1 MNPFASLRPA
11 HYLWFVLLAA
21 GSFLLAYLLLR
32 PQPPAEP
39 LTEFNNWQAPLLQP
53 LAEGRLNLAQL
64 VDAAPGELWL
74 QPRLEGPRLLYRA
87 GLAES
92 GRSWAVEAE
101 LSLTTEQRQSLQRA
115 TAAQVADGEVPLG
128 AGLRD
133 ELGPQTIAQLLI
145 KPVADP
151 VAEATLLPTFGPP
164 RLRLQ
169 LAEGEAWVYP
179 EQGLTIHLAEQQLVL
194 LHWLPVVRM
203 KAQSKD

>member
-11 HYLWFVLLAA
+11 HYLWFALLAA
-21 GSFLLAYLLLR
+21 GSFLLAYLALR

-39 LTEFNNWQAPLLQP
+39 LAEFKHWQAPLLQP

-87 GLAES
+87 ELAEN
-92 GRSWAVEAE
+92 GRTWAVEAE
-101 LSLTTEQRQSLQRA
+101 LSLTTEQRQSLQQA

-145 KPVADP
+145 KPVATP
-151 VAEATLLPTFGPP
+151 VVEATLLPTFGPP

-169 LAEGEAWVYP
+169 LAEGDALVYP
-179 EQGLTIHLAEQQLVL
+179 EQGLTVHLLDGQVQL
-194 LHWLPVVRM
+194 LHWVPRAAL
-203 KAQSKD
+203 KQ

>member
-11 HYLWFVLLAA
+11 HYLWFALLAA
-21 GSFLLAYLLLR
+21 GSFLLAYLALR

-39 LTEFNNWQAPLLQP
+39 LAEFKHWQAPLLQP
-53 LAEGRLNLAQL
+53 LAEGRLSLAQL

-74 QPRLEGPRLLYRA
+74 QPRLEGPRLLHRA
-87 GLAES
+87 ELAEN
-92 GRSWAVEAE
+92 GRTWAVEAE
-101 LSLTTEQRQSLQRA
+101 LSLTTEQRQSLQQA

-145 KPVADP
+145 KPVATP
-151 VAEATLLPTFGPP
+151 VVEATLLPTFGPP

-169 LAEGEAWVYP
+169 LAEGDALVYP
-179 EQGLTIHLAEQQLVL
+179 EQGLTVHLLDGQVQL
-194 LHWLPVVRM
+194 LHWVPRAAL
-203 KAQSKD
+203 KQ

>member
-1 MNPFASLRPA
+1 MNLFASLRPA
-11 HYLWFVLLAA
+11 HYLWFALLAA
-21 GSFLLAYLLLR
+21 GSFLLAYLALR

-39 LTEFNNWQAPLLQP
+39 LAEFKHWQAPLLQP

-87 GLAES
+87 ELAEN
-92 GRSWAVEAE
+92 GRTWAVEAE
-101 LSLTTEQRQSLQRA
+101 LSLTTEQRQSLQQA

-145 KPVADP
+145 KPVATP
-151 VAEATLLPTFGPP
+151 VVEATLLPTFGPP

-169 LAEGEAWVYP
+169 LAEGDALVYP
-179 EQGLTIHLAEQQLVL
+179 EQGLTAHLLDGQVQL
-194 LHWLPVVRM
+194 LHWVPRAAL
-203 KAQSKD
+203 KQ

>member
-1 MNPFASLRPA
+1 MNPFTSLRPA
-11 HYLWFVLLAA
+11 HYLWFALLAA
-21 GSFLLAYLLLR
+21 GSFLLAYLALR

-39 LTEFNNWQAPLLQP
+39 LAEFKHWQAPLLQP

-87 GLAES
+87 ELAEN
-92 GRSWAVEAE
+92 GRTWAVEAE
-101 LSLTTEQRQSLQRA
+101 LSLTTEQRQSLQQA

-145 KPVADP
+145 KPVATP
-151 VAEATLLPTFGPP
+151 VVEATLLPTFGPP

-169 LAEGEAWVYP
+169 LAEGDALVYP
-179 EQGLTIHLAEQQLVL
+179 EQGLTAHLLDGQVQL
-194 LHWLPVVRM
+194 LHWVPRAAL
-203 KAQSKD
+203 KQ

>member
-1 MNPFASLRPA
+1 MNPFTSLRPA
-11 HYLWFVLLAA
+11 HYLWFALLAA
-21 GSFLLAYLLLR
+21 GSFLLAYLALR

-39 LTEFNNWQAPLLQP
+39 LAEFKHWQAPLLQP
-53 LAEGRLNLAQL
+53 LAEGRLSLAQL

-87 GLAES
+87 ELAEN
-92 GRSWAVEAE
+92 GRTWAVEAE
-101 LSLTTEQRQSLQRA
+101 LSLTAEQRQSLQQA

-145 KPVADP
+145 KPVATP
-151 VAEATLLPTFGPP
+151 VVEATLLPNFGPP

-169 LAEGEAWVYP
+169 LAEGDALVYP
-179 EQGLTIHLAEQQLVL
+179 EQGLTAHLLDGQVQL
-194 LHWLPVVRM
+194 LHWVPRAAL
-203 KAQSKD
+203 KQ

>member
-1 MNPFASLRPA
+1 MNPFTSLRPA
-11 HYLWFVLLAA
+11 HYLWFALLAA
-21 GSFLLAYLLLR
+21 GSFLLAYLALR

-39 LTEFNNWQAPLLQP
+39 LAEFKHWQAPLLQP
-53 LAEGRLNLAQL
+53 LAEGRLSLAQL

-87 GLAES
+87 ELAEN
-92 GRSWAVEAE
+92 GRTWAVEAE
-101 LSLTTEQRQSLQRA
+101 LSLTTEQRQSLQQA

-145 KPVADP
+145 KPVATP
-151 VAEATLLPTFGPP
+151 VVEATLLPTFGPP

-169 LAEGEAWVYP
+169 LAEGDALVYP
-179 EQGLTIHLAEQQLVL
+179 EQGLTVHLLDGQVQL
-194 LHWLPVVRM
+194 LHWVPRAAL
-203 KAQSKD
+203 KQ

>member
-1 MNPFASLRPA
+1 MNPFATLRPA
-11 HYLWFVLLAA
+11 HYLWFALLVA
-21 GSFLLAYLLLR
+21 GSFLLAYLALR

-39 LTEFNNWQAPLLQP
+39 LAEFKHWQAPLLQP
-53 LAEGRLNLAQL
+53 LAEGRLSLAQL

-87 GLAES
+87 ELAEN
-92 GRSWAVEAE
+92 GRTWAVEAE
-101 LSLTTEQRQSLQRA
+101 LSLTTEQRQSLQQA

-145 KPVADP
+145 KPVATP
-151 VAEATLLPTFGPP
+151 VVEATLLPTFGPP

-169 LAEGEAWVYP
+169 LAEGDALVYP
-179 EQGLTIHLAEQQLVL
+179 EQGLTVHLLDGQVQL
-194 LHWLPVVRM
+194 LHWVPRAAL
-203 KAQSKD
+203 KQ

>member
-11 HYLWFVLLAA
+11 HYLWFALLAA
-21 GSFLLAYLLLR
+21 GSFLLAYLALR

-39 LTEFNNWQAPLLQP
+39 LAEFKHWQAPLLQP
-53 LAEGRLNLAQL
+53 LAEGRLSLAQL

-74 QPRLEGPRLLYRA
+74 QPRMEGPRLLYRA
-87 GLAES
+87 ELAEN
-92 GRSWAVEAE
+92 GRTWAVEAE
-101 LSLTTEQRQSLQRA
+101 LSLTAEQRQSLQQA

-145 KPVADP
+145 KPVATP

-169 LAEGEAWVYP
+169 LAEGDALVYP
-179 EQGLTIHLAEQQLVL
+179 EQGLTVHLLDGQVQL
-194 LHWLPVVRM
+194 LHWVPRAAL
-203 KAQSKD
+203 KQ

>member
-11 HYLWFVLLAA
+11 HYLWFALLAA
-21 GSFLLAYLLLR
+21 GSFLLACLALR

-39 LTEFNNWQAPLLQP
+39 LAEFKHWQAPLLQP

-87 GLAES
+87 ELAEN
-92 GRSWAVEAE
+92 GRTWAVEAE
-101 LSLTTEQRQSLQRA
+101 LSLTTEQRQSLQQA

-145 KPVADP
+145 KPVATP
-151 VAEATLLPTFGPP
+151 VVEATLLPTFGPP

-169 LAEGEAWVYP
+169 LAEGDALVYP
-179 EQGLTIHLAEQQLVL
+179 EQGLTVHLLDGQVQL
-194 LHWLPVVRM
+194 LHWVPRAAL
-203 KAQSKD
+203 KQ

>member
-1 MNPFASLRPA
+1 MNLFATLRPA
-11 HYLWFVLLAA
+11 HYLWFALLAA
-21 GSFLLAYLLLR
+21 GSFLLAYLALR

-39 LTEFNNWQAPLLQP
+39 LAEFKHWQAPLLQP

-87 GLAES
+87 ELAEN
-92 GRSWAVEAE
+92 GRTWAVEAE
-101 LSLTTEQRQSLQRA
+101 LSLTTEQRQSLQQA

-145 KPVADP
+145 KPVATP

-169 LAEGEAWVYP
+169 LAEGDALVYP
-179 EQGLTIHLAEQQLVL
+179 EQGLTVHLLDGQVQL
-194 LHWLPVVRM
+194 LHWVPRAAL
-203 KAQSKD
+203 KQ

>member
-1 MNPFASLRPA
+1 MNPFTSLRPA
-11 HYLWFVLLAA
+11 HYLWFALLAA
-21 GSFLLAYLLLR
+21 GSFLLAYLALR

-39 LTEFNNWQAPLLQP
+39 LAEFKHWQAPLLQP

-87 GLAES
+87 ELAEN
-92 GRSWAVEAE
+92 GRTWAVEAE
-101 LSLTTEQRQSLQRA
+101 LSLTTEQRQSLQQA

-145 KPVADP
+145 KPVATP
-151 VAEATLLPTFGPP
+151 VVEATLLPTFGPP

-169 LAEGEAWVYP
+169 LAEGDALVYP
-179 EQGLTIHLAEQQLVL
+179 EQGLTVHLLDGQVQL
-194 LHWLPVVRM
+194 LHWVPRAAL
-203 KAQSKD
+203 KQ

>member
-1 MNPFASLRPA
+1 MNPFTSLRPA
-11 HYLWFVLLAA
+11 HYLWFALLAA
-21 GSFLLAYLLLR
+21 GSFLLAYLALR

-39 LTEFNNWQAPLLQP
+39 LAEFKHWQAPLLQP
-53 LAEGRLNLAQL
+53 LAEGRLSLAQL

-87 GLAES
+87 ELAEN
-92 GRSWAVEAE
+92 GRTWAVEAE
-101 LSLTTEQRQSLQRA
+101 LSLTTEQRQSLQQA

-145 KPVADP
+145 KPVATP
-151 VAEATLLPTFGPP
+151 VVEATLLPTFGPP

-169 LAEGEAWVYP
+169 LAEGDALVYP
-179 EQGLTIHLAEQQLVL
+179 EQGLTAHLLDGQVQL
-194 LHWLPVVRM
+194 LHWVPRAAL
-203 KAQSKD
+203 KQ

>member
-11 HYLWFVLLAA
+11 HYLWFALLAA
-21 GSFLLAYLLLR
+21 GSFLLAYLALR

-39 LTEFNNWQAPLLQP
+39 LAEFKHWQAPLLQP

-87 GLAES
+87 ELAEN
-92 GRSWAVEAE
+92 GRTWAVEAE
-101 LSLTTEQRQSLQRA
+101 LSLTAEQRQSLQQA

-145 KPVADP
+145 KPVATP
-151 VAEATLLPTFGPP
+151 VVEATLLPTFGPP

-169 LAEGEAWVYP
+169 LAEGDALVYP
-179 EQGLTIHLAEQQLVL
+179 EQGLTVHLLDGQVQL
-194 LHWLPVVRM
+194 LHWVPRAAL
-203 KAQSKD
+203 KQ

>member
-1 MNPFASLRPA
+1 MNPFTSLRPA
-11 HYLWFVLLAA
+11 HYLWFALLAA
-21 GSFLLAYLLLR
+21 GSFLLAYLALR

-39 LTEFNNWQAPLLQP
+39 LAEFKHWQAPLLQP

-74 QPRLEGPRLLYRA
+74 QSRLEGPRLLYRA
-87 GLAES
+87 ELAEN
-92 GRSWAVEAE
+92 GRTWAVEAE
-101 LSLTTEQRQSLQRA
+101 LSLTTEQRQSLQQA

-145 KPVADP
+145 KPVATP
-151 VAEATLLPTFGPP
+151 VVEATLLPTFGPP

-169 LAEGEAWVYP
+169 LAEGDALVYP
-179 EQGLTIHLAEQQLVL
+179 EQGLTVHLLDGQVQL
-194 LHWLPVVRM
+194 LHWVPRAAL
-203 KAQSKD
+203 KQ

>member
-11 HYLWFVLLAA
+11 HYLWFALLAP
-21 GSFLLAYLLLR
+21 GSFLLAYLALR

-39 LTEFNNWQAPLLQP
+39 LAEFKNWQAPLLQP

-87 GLAES
+87 ELAEN
-92 GRSWAVEAE
+92 GRTWAVEAE
-101 LSLTTEQRQSLQRA
+101 LSLTTEQRQSLQQA

-145 KPVADP
+145 KPVATP
-151 VAEATLLPTFGPP
+151 VVEATLLPTFGPP

-169 LAEGEAWVYP
+169 LAEGDALVYP
-179 EQGLTIHLAEQQLVL
+179 EQGLTVHLLDGQVQL
-194 LHWLPVVRM
+194 LHWVPRAAL
-203 KAQSKD
+203 KQ

>member
-1 MNPFASLRPA
+1 MNPVASLRPA
-11 HYLWFVLLAA
+11 HYLWFALLAA
-21 GSFLLAYLLLR
+21 GSFLLAYLALR

-39 LTEFNNWQAPLLQP
+39 LAEFKNWQAPLLQP

-87 GLAES
+87 ELAEN
-92 GRSWAVEAE
+92 GRTWAVEAE
-101 LSLTTEQRQSLQRA
+101 LSLTTEQRQSLQQA

-145 KPVADP
+145 KPVATP
-151 VAEATLLPTFGPP
+151 VVEATLLPTFGPP

-169 LAEGEAWVYP
+169 LAEGDALVYP
-179 EQGLTIHLAEQQLVL
+179 EQGLTVHLLDGQVQL
-194 LHWLPVVRM
+194 LHWVPRAAL
-203 KAQSKD
+203 KQ

>member
-11 HYLWFVLLAA
+11 HYLWFALLAA
-21 GSFLLAYLLLR
+21 GSFLLAYLALR

-39 LTEFNNWQAPLLQP
+39 LAEFKHWQAPLLQP

-87 GLAES
+87 ELAEN
-92 GRSWAVEAE
+92 GRTWAVEAE
-101 LSLTTEQRQSLQRA
+101 LSLTAEQRQSLQQA

-133 ELGPQTIAQLLI
+133 ELGPQTIVQLLI
-145 KPVADP
+145 KPVATP
-151 VAEATLLPTFGPP
+151 VVEATLLPTFGPP

-169 LAEGEAWVYP
+169 LAEGDALVYP
-179 EQGLTIHLAEQQLVL
+179 EQGLTVHLLDGQVQL
-194 LHWLPVVRM
+194 LHWVQRAAL
-203 KAQSKD
+203 KQ

>member
-1 MNPFASLRPA
+1 MNPFTSLRPA
-11 HYLWFVLLAA
+11 HYLWFALLAA
-21 GSFLLAYLLLR
+21 GSFLLAYLALR

-39 LTEFNNWQAPLLQP
+39 LAEFKHWQTPLLQP
-53 LAEGRLNLAQL
+53 LAEGRLSLAQL

-87 GLAES
+87 ELAES
-92 GRSWAVEAE
+92 GRTWAVEAE
-101 LSLTTEQRQSLQRA
+101 LSLTTGQRQSLQQA

-145 KPVADP
+145 KPVATP
-151 VAEATLLPTFGPP
+151 VVEATLLPTFGPP

-169 LAEGEAWVYP
+169 LAEGDALVYP
-179 EQGLTIHLAEQQLVL
+179 EQGLTAHLLDGQVQL
-194 LHWLPVVRM
+194 LHWVPRAAL
-203 KAQSKD
+203 KQ